1 MERKTY
7 EAADVELKSTGT
19 RGEVLAAFSIFNE
32 VDSDA
37 DVVLPEAIPHGIEVP
52 MSAFNHKSWE
62 GALPVG
68 KGVVSVDSRRA
79 TFTAKFFD
87 TTGGRDTYETLRQLG
102 PLAQWSWG
110 FDVTESERGTFE
122 GRRVRFIKR
131 VRLYE
136 VSPVLV
142 GANQNTRTLA
152 IKSADATRA
161 DLLRIREN
169 LYREVL
175 ADSKRRFEDDCRRE
189 AMQSE
194 VERLHDNYVKAV
206 GVGYSYDR
214 ESIVPGAVRAAARA
228 AVGVYAAELGL
239 DRNQIR
245 IRWFSAEDDTGAAM
259 KGEFVDFWSERPLLG
274 RCRPKMTPNVI
285 ELNSSLTEDDC
296 WNVVP
301 HELKH
306 LSDPEASEEDVRLYE
321 SRVRLE
327 RMGYSA

>member
-1 MERKTY
+1 VKTLERKTY
-7 EAADVELKSTGT
+7 EPAAVELKSTGKGT
-19 RGEVLAAFSIFNE
+19 VVAAFSIFSE
-32 VDSDA
+32 VDSDG

-68 KGVVSVDSRRA
+68 KGVVSADSRRA
-79 TFTAKFFD
+79 TFAAQFFD
-87 TTGGRDTYETLRQLG
+87 TTGGRDTYETLKQLG

-110 FDVTESERGTFE
+110 FDVTDSERGTFE
-122 GRRVRFIKR
+122 GKRVRFIKK

-152 IKSADATRA
+152 IKSADVTRA
-161 DLLRIREN
+161 DLLGIRDN

-175 ADSKRRFEDDCRRE
+175 AESKRRFDDECRRE
-189 AMQSE
+189 ALRTEM
-194 VERLHDNYVKAV
+194 ERLHDNYVKAV

-214 ESIVPGAVRAAARA
+214 ESIVPEAVRTAARA
-228 AVGVYAAELGL
+228 AVGVYAPELGL
-239 DRNQIR
+239 DCDKIR
-245 IRWFSAEDDTGAAM
+245 VRWFSAEDGTGAAV
-259 KGEFVDFWSERPLLG
+259 KDEFVDFWSEVPLLG
-274 RCRPKMTPNVI
+274 RCRPKMAPNVI

-301 HELKH
+301 HELRH
-306 LSDPEASEEDVRLYE
+306 LSHPEESEGDVRLYE

-327 RMGYSA
+327 RMGY